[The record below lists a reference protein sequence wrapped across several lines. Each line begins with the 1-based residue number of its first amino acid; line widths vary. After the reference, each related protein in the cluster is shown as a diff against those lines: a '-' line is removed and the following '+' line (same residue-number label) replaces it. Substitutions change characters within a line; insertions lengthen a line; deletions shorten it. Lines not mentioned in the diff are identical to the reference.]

1 MRGSYQNPGAQ
12 SGGPERQVLRFLKVH
27 VAGVHAATLW
37 LVFRMLKEAGGR
49 VNSVAARVT
58 LTATGKMGS
67 PSSPSPTFQ
76 SSLVSCINR
85 T

>member
-1 MRGSYQNPGAQ
+1 MRGRYQNPGAQ
-12 SGGPERQVLRFLKVH
+12 SGGPKRQELRFLKVH
-27 VAGVHAATLW
+27 VSGVHTATLW

-49 VNSVAARVT
+49 VKSVAARVT

-67 PSSPSPTFQ
+67 PSSPSSTFQ
-76 SSLVSCINR
+76 SSLVSCISR